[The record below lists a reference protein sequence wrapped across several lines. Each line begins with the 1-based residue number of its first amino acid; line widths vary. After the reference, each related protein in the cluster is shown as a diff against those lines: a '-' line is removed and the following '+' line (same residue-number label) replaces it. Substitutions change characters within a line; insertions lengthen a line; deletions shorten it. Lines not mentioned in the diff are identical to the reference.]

1 MSGMRATV
9 YQSELKIRISLL
21 LSSPGDSKYPKEA
34 RINVMHA
41 LSSTQTPNF
50 SKQLDSD
57 LVANLQSVTFNRV
70 NDATDRDPK
79 LFHFREAQLTTY
91 YRNTLQ
97 DGLEKFNRYRD
108 RLSVLDKKVMYDFKV
123 ALPGEC
129 NVRQPSQAA

>member
-1 MSGMRATV
+1 
-9 YQSELKIRISLL
+9 
-21 LSSPGDSKYPKEA
+21 
-34 RINVMHA
+34 MHA

-50 SKQLDSD
+50 SKQLDSA
-57 LVANLQSVTFNRV
+57 LVANLQAVTFNRV

-79 LFHFREAQLTTY
+79 LVHFREAQLTTY

-108 RLSVLDKKVMYDFKV
+108 RLSVLDNKVMYDFKV
-123 ALPGEC
+123 VLPGEC